1 MASPAI
7 SGEVFLLLP
16 SSVGTPTQTLCLT
29 IRLVDVVGLPPRVL
43 RTDHASP
50 TELSV
55 SSDSNPVVVKCDA
68 LFLCYR
74 WHMAL
79 NAIRFRRYRACR
91 VRSISLVVAINA
103 ILFVL
108 LSADPVYRTVGVV
121 TCATCHFSIGGEIT
135 FASKHADRL
144 EACEG
149 IGVVTKFLLGDTAWQ
164 TVAVAA

>member
-1 MASPAI
+1 MP
-7 SGEVFLLLP
+7 GEVFLWLRLP
-16 SSVGTPTQTLCLT
+16 HFL
-29 IRLVDVVGLPPRVL
+29 I
-43 RTDHASP
+43 TDPA
-50 TELSV
+50 ELSV
-55 SSDSNPVVVKCDA
+55 SSDPNPVVVECDA
-68 LFLCYR
+68 LFLGHQ

-79 NAIRFRRYRACR
+79 NAIRLCR
-91 VRSISLVVAINA
+91 DRTWGVRIISLVVAPHA

-108 LSADPVYRTVGVV
+108 LSADPVDRPVGVV
-121 TCATCHFSIGGEIT
+121 AGAARHFSIGGEIT